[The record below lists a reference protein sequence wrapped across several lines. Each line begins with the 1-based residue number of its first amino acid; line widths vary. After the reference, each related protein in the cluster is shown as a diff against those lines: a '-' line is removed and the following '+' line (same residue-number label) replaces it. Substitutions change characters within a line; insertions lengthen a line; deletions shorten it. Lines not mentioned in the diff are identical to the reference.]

1 MDSRKNEWVHGRR
14 VCLAACVMLG
24 CAATAV
30 QAGGTNQIQLSA
42 TVQIGEQDNCD
53 VEVGPPS
60 GAPMAAKWV
69 KDGEGKSSLTV
80 ISTEPPSVRVKSTGG
95 ANCSLNNLALTV
107 YPGANLPSTT
117 EKYALL
123 REFETTAHQM
133 AYWRFIPY
141 LAQARFYTGEDYQT
155 GEAAFSDI
163 SVNGPDTTRDDL
175 DTMTFQESPSYL
187 AGHTISVEER
197 DYKILTNQYAAD
209 GGAAVMVYDEQYT
222 SKFFYKDESARY
234 QSAVLSFGALLAT
247 DPDGAGGNAD
257 PDPDQT
263 PLESS
268 LIFNWQVNV
277 SVS

>member
-1 MDSRKNEWVHGRR
+1 
-14 VCLAACVMLG
+14 
-24 CAATAV
+24 
-30 QAGGTNQIQLSA
+30 
-42 TVQIGEQDNCD
+42 
-53 VEVGPPS
+53 
-60 GAPMAAKWV
+60 
-69 KDGEGKSSLTV
+69 
-80 ISTEPPSVRVKSTGG
+80 
-95 ANCSLNNLALTV
+95 
-107 YPGANLPSTT
+107 
-117 EKYALL
+117 
-123 REFETTAHQM
+123 
-133 AYWRFIPY
+133 
-141 LAQARFYTGEDYQT
+141 
-155 GEAAFSDI
+155 
-163 SVNGPDTTRDDL
+163 
-175 DTMTFQESPSYL
+175 
-187 AGHTISVEER
+187 VEER